1 MRSGRPGRG
10 LRIAGWILLPL
21 GALMSVG
28 TWLVGDAFFGGH
40 SVGSD
45 AMEPTYP
52 RGDTVFTKKIDG
64 DEVRRGDVVFYYLP
78 GRYADTDLV
87 FQRVIGI
94 GGDRVRSDG
103 RQVYVNGAPLREG
116 YVSAPDPVA
125 GDGKDYDV
133 KVPEGRLFVMGDNR
147 AVSRDSRFFVDDGL
161 GGTIPADAVRE
172 RALEGKAVP
181 VLTAVVGLAG
191 GGVVALAGAGCA
203 LAGWLVGR
211 SARRAADSPPPP
223 PYVVA

>member
-21 GALMSVG
+21 GVLTALATV
-28 TWLVGDAFFGGH
+28 LVGDTFFGGH
-40 SVGSD
+40 TVGSD
-45 AMEPTYP
+45 SMEPTYP

-64 DEVRRGDVVFYYLP
+64 AEVRRGDVVFCYLP

-87 FQRVIGI
+87 FQRVIGV

-103 RQVYVNGAPLREG
+103 RQVYVNGTPLRES
-116 YVSAPDPVA
+116 YVA
-125 GDGKDYDV
+125 GAGDMGGAGEDYDV

-147 AVSRDSRFFVDDGL
+147 DVSRDSRFFVDDGV

-181 VLTAVVGLAG
+181 VLTAVGGLAG
-191 GGVVALAGAGCA
+191 GIVVALAGLGCG

-211 SARRAADSPPPP
+211 SARRAAGSPPPP
-223 PYVVA
+223 YAVA